1 MGPENFGWGGWWIF
15 PMIMC
20 IVMIV
25 VAFMIFGRGGFK
37 PPWGQGSGRDNS
49 QSTESETA
57 LEILKKRYAKGEIKK
72 EEFEQMKKDLEGQLA
87 LLHVTKAKTQWG
99 EIGNIELYLHVIP
112 KAFSPIVKKKC

>member
-1 MGPENFGWGGWWIF
+1 
-15 PMIMC
+15 MIMC

-25 VAFMIFGRGGFK
+25 VAFMIFGRGGGFK

-72 EEFEQMKKDLEGQLA
+72 EEFEQMKKDLEG
-87 LLHVTKAKTQWG
+87 
-99 EIGNIELYLHVIP
+99 
-112 KAFSPIVKKKC
+112 